1 MISTAAAAVLMIMLS
16 GMRLPSFWLPA
27 AICGGLLAVSC
38 FWQPNLLRG
47 LAALVAFSAAFTTLM
62 EAAAAAGNPLADDW
76 LLSADTA
83 LGLSAPATVALAH
96 RHPWFLLSMKLA
108 YFSFIPQ
115 AAILLLV
122 LAEKP
127 ALWQFLARFMLA
139 AQIAVCFFFFFPAEG
154 LPTSI
159 TPGIA
164 ERFYALRAGA
174 DVDWQSAQ
182 GIITFPSCHTAWAII
197 LVAGFWPTR
206 LRWPAVAL
214 NAAML
219 VSTVTVGG
227 HYYVDVMAGA
237 VVAVVAIRA
246 TGKSVAPMPGRF
258 VWQAPGR
265 RQQPAGSSR

>member
-1 MISTAAAAVLMIMLS
+1 MICTAVAAILMILLS
-16 GMRLPSFWLPA
+16 GMRMPDFWLPA
-27 AICGGLLAVSC
+27 SICTALVAVS
-38 FWQPNLLRG
+38 FIWQPNLLRG

-62 EAAAAAGNPLADDW
+62 EAAAAAANPLADKW
-76 LLSADTA
+76 LLAADA
-83 LGLSAPATVALAH
+83 AFGLSAPATVALAH
-96 RHPWFLLSMKLA
+96 QHPWFLLGMKLA
-108 YFSFIPQ
+108 YFSVIPQ
-115 AAILLLV
+115 TAILILV

-139 AQIAVCFFFFFPAEG
+139 AQITVCFFFFLPAEG

-164 ERFYALRAGA
+164 DRFYDLRAGA

-182 GIITFPSCHTAWAII
+182 GIITFPSFHTAWAII
-197 LVAGFWPTR
+197 LVAAFWSTR
-206 LRWPAVAL
+206 MRWPALAL

-237 VVAVVAIRA
+237 IVALVVIISTPKAAAPAFA
-246 TGKSVAPMPGRF
+246 TWRLFGGRK
-258 VWQAPGR
+258 R
-265 RQQPAGSSR
+265 RPASA